1 MKYFLLI
8 FSLFLNK
15 IIISQNETALLV
27 ERPSDF
33 EYLSAPDSTGKRT
46 FLKTAVVQG
55 NKKTQTNNIKLPYPI
70 IFIHGLNSSA
80 ETFSTT
86 TFSFLTPQYGLVNGG
101 RFDYC
106 LNFDGNYS
114 TANTNFY
121 PTANADIAVFS
132 GTWIAGDF
140 YYVNFDV
147 GIDGSFHPN
156 STSAQVLSN
165 QSAIVK
171 QGRAI
176 RDAIIRVRQ
185 LTGRDKVILMGH
197 SMGGLAAR
205 EYLQNTNLWLPDGNH
220 HVAKLVTTGTPHG
233 GSNAS
238 MSVLSYYIPGDP
250 IVNQSEAIRDLR
262 ETYFY
267 SGSPGVYL
275 YGGTESNTVCDDMLS
290 YNFTNVD
297 VNCNGSI
304 GNNVIGLNS
313 KALYNNLD
321 YACIIGTANALNG
334 GDYVVDDHNASL
346 ATYYSLPSPQNTFS
360 ISATHTSLPAQF
372 YENMQGLDE
381 PNEYLLAYKI
391 GFDSTYTGFTTV
403 QPVGGYT
410 YDFDDYK
417 FTITGNNVVTV
428 NVANIGLTNLVARIV
443 ETNTNNIAAAY
454 QSSGSSSITFTQTL
468 SSGNYYL
475 EIFGTP
481 TSTSYL
487 SPYNFTLSK
496 TPTTIGINE
505 LTEKLNNISIYPN
518 PSKNQLTIDSDIYNS
533 EMKIEIYNT
542 LGQEVYSTT
551 LTNSKTTINI
561 SQLSSNVYLM
571 KLISGSSFTYKKFV
585 KE

>member
-1 MKYFLLI
+1 MKYYLI
-8 FSLFLNK
+8 GLSLILNMMLV
-15 IIISQNETALLV
+15 SQTETQILV
-27 ERPSDF
+27 ERPFDF
-33 EYLSAPDSTGKRT
+33 EYLSAPDSTGKRI
-46 FLKTAVVQG
+46 FLNTAVVQD
-55 NKKTQTNNIKLPYPI
+55 NKKTQSNNIKLPYPI

-80 ETFSTT
+80 ETFTTT

-140 YYVNFDV
+140 YYVNFDT
-147 GIDGSFHPN
+147 GIDGAFSP
-156 STSAQVLSN
+156 SSSASNQVQSN
-165 QSAIVK
+165 QSAVVK
-171 QGRAI
+171 QGRAV
-176 RDAIIRVRQ
+176 RDAILRVRQ

-238 MSVLSYYIPGDP
+238 FSILNTVFLNIN
-250 IVNQSEAIRDLR
+250 NQSEAVRDLR
-262 ETYFY
+262 ENYFY

-290 YNFTNVD
+290 YYFTNVD

-304 GNNVIGLNS
+304 GNNVVGLNS
-313 KALYNNLD
+313 KTLYNNLD
-321 YACIIGTANALNG
+321 YACIIGTSNPLNG
-334 GDYVVDDHNASL
+334 GDGVVDDQNASL
-346 ATYYSLPSPQNTFS
+346 ATYYSLPTPQNTFS
-360 ISATHTSLPAQF
+360 VSVSHTSLPAQI

-403 QPVGGYT
+403 QPVGGYS

-417 FTITGNNVVTV
+417 FTVTGNNVVTV

-443 ETNTNNIAAAY
+443 ETNTNNIVAAY
-454 QSSGSSSITFTQTL
+454 QSNGSSSMTFTQTL

-475 EIFGTP
+475 EIYGTP
-481 TSTSYL
+481 TGSSYL

-496 TPTTIGINE
+496 TPSIIGINE
-505 LTEKLNNISIYPN
+505 LTENLNNISIYPN
-518 PSKNQLTIDSDIYNS
+518 PSKNQLTIDSEIYNS
-533 EMKIEIYNT
+533 EMKIEIFNT
-542 LGQEVYSTT
+542 LGQEVYNTT
-551 LTNSKTTINI
+551 LNNSKTTIDI

-571 KLISGSSFTYKKFV
+571 KIISGSSFTYKKFV

>member
-1 MKYFLLI
+1 MKYYLLGL
-8 FSLFLNK
+8 SLFLSL
-15 IIISQNETALLV
+15 ITVSQSETQILV

-46 FLKTAVVQG
+46 FLNTAVVQDK
-55 NKKTQTNNIKLPYPI
+55 KKTQTNNIKLPYPI
-70 IFIHGLNSSA
+70 IFIHGLNSNA
-80 ETFSTT
+80 ETFLPT

-114 TANTNFY
+114 NANTNFY

-140 YYVNFDV
+140 YYVNFDT
-147 GIDGSFHPN
+147 GIDGAFNPS
-156 STSAQVLSN
+156 SSASNQVQSN
-165 QSAIVK
+165 QSAVVK
-171 QGRAI
+171 QGRAV
-176 RDAIIRVRQ
+176 RDAIIRVLQ

-238 MSVLSYYIPGDP
+238 FSILNTVFVNIN
-250 IVNQSEAIRDLR
+250 NQSEAVRDLR
-262 ETYFY
+262 EDYFY

-275 YGGTESNTVCDDMLS
+275 YGGTESNAVCDDMLS
-290 YNFTNVD
+290 YYFTNVD
-297 VNCNGSI
+297 VNCNGTI
-304 GNNVIGLNS
+304 GNSVVGLNS
-313 KALYNNLD
+313 KTLYNNLD
-321 YACIIGTANALNG
+321 YACIIGTANPLNG
-334 GDYVVDDHNASL
+334 GDGVVDDHNASL
-346 ATYYSLPSPQNTFS
+346 ATYYSLPTPQNTFS
-360 ISATHTSLPAQF
+360 VSVLHTSLPAQV

-403 QPVGGYT
+403 QPAGGYS

-417 FTITGNNVVTV
+417 FTVTGNNIVTV
-428 NVANIGLTNLVARIV
+428 NVSNIALSNIVARIV
-443 ETNTNNIAAAY
+443 ATNTNNIIAAY
-454 QSSGSSSITFTQTL
+454 QSNGLSSITFTQTL

-475 EIFGTP
+475 EIYGTP
-481 TSTSYL
+481 TASSYL

-496 TPTTIGINE
+496 TASATGISE

-518 PSKNQLTIDSDIYNS
+518 PSKNQLTIDSEIYNS
-533 EMKIEIYNT
+533 EMKIEIFNT
-542 LGQEVYSTT
+542 LGQEVYNTT
-551 LTNSKTTINI
+551 LNNSKTTIDI

-571 KLISGSSFTYKKFV
+571 KITSGSSFTYKKFV

>member
-8 FSLFLNK
+8 ISLFLNK

-33 EYLSAPDSTGKRT
+33 EYLSAPDSTGERT

-140 YYVNFDV
+140 YYVNFDT
-147 GIDGSFHPN
+147 GIDGAFSP
-156 STSAQVLSN
+156 SSSASNQVQSN
-165 QSAIVK
+165 QSAVVK

-238 MSVLSYYIPGDP
+238 ISILNTVFANIN
-250 IVNQSEAIRDLR
+250 NQSEAVRDLR

-290 YNFTNVD
+290 FYFTNVD

-304 GNNVIGLNS
+304 GNNVVGLNS
-313 KALYNNLD
+313 KTLYNNLD
-321 YACIIGTANALNG
+321 YACIIGTSNPLNG
-334 GDYVVDDHNASL
+334 GDGVVDDQNASL
-346 ATYYSLPSPQNTFS
+346 ATYYSLPVPQNTFS
-360 ISATHTSLPAQF
+360 VSVSHTNLPAQV

-391 GFDSTYTGFTTV
+391 GFDSTYTGFTTM
-403 QPVGGYT
+403 QPAGGYS

-417 FTITGNNVVTV
+417 FTVTGNNVVTV

-481 TSTSYL
+481 TSSSYL

-496 TPTTIGINE
+496 TPSTIGINE

-551 LTNSKTTINI
+551 LTNSKTTIDI

-571 KLISGSSFTYKKFV
+571 KLISDSSFTYKKFV